1 MYNNI
6 IIMKYKK
13 NTKFVRKYTKP
24 TIHIQIKIKSKSD
37 WIEINDDSHRTYN
50 TNSWIKLKITMLK
63 SSLRDYSDT
72 CTLPKRIISV
82 DFPGNNV
89 SFKFKQKIA
98 GQTGDGSTKNVEIM
112 VSLKYFNNFL
122 EMPLINCE
130 INLVLTWSANCVL
143 LSSNANQATTFAV
156 FDTWSVCNFIDSR

>member
-50 TNSWIKLKITMLK
+50 TNS
-63 SSLRDYSDT
+63 
-72 CTLPKRIISV
+72 
-82 DFPGNNV
+82 
-89 SFKFKQKIA
+89 
-98 GQTGDGSTKNVEIM
+98 
-112 VSLKYFNNFL
+112 
-122 EMPLINCE
+122 
-130 INLVLTWSANCVL
+130 
-143 LSSNANQATTFAV
+143 
-156 FDTWSVCNFIDSR
+156 